1 MSAPHPNIALLSS
14 LNLADMTQSADVFA
28 EDAVFHYINPKLPD
42 LEGDYHGFEAICGFF
57 ATLGERTG
65 GTFRVNVIDARPVGD
80 ELVFVQ
86 TRNEMTLDGVPL
98 SIDVA
103 LIWRIV
109 DGRIRDVWDIPAVF
123 TDAS

>member
-1 MSAPHPNIALLSS
+1 MAR
-14 LNLADMTQSADVFA
+14 QSA
-28 EDAVFHYINPKLPD
+28 
-42 LEGDYHGFEAICGFF
+42 GFGAICGFF

-86 TRNEMTLDGVPL
+86 TRNEMTLDGVPM

-123 TDAS
+123 TDPS